1 MLAQLPTLITD
12 MLGRVVVARS
22 RIAQWQLDLMPQF
35 IKEAAEFVRR
45 CEEPFTLK
53 DMADHARGLHWFSI
67 CGHDRNNKI
76 VGPVAFLLH
85 VPRQLP
91 LQLFLKEQHTI
102 SNQHAPPKLNAGTRF
117 KRKEKEQNRGKG
129 GRGSGNS
136 R

>member
-35 IKEAAEFVRR
+35 IKEAAKFVRR

-91 LQLFLKEQHTI
+91 LQIPALSAFHVR
-102 SNQHAPPKLNAGTRF
+102 NAAAIEWFFRPGSPMRLV
-117 KRKEKEQNRGKG
+117 RRG
-129 GRGSGNS
+129 
-136 R
+136 